1 MQKKLN
7 FKFLIELGVF
17 VLQYI
22 ATQVVTFAA
31 SILLPGMVDL
41 QQDSPAVFAS
51 IVGACFSLGAFLI
64 GWLAVRRSWLPAGSS
79 LPVRLAGTLAGAY
92 LPLAVALLLY
102 GTPEAGNPFFFLAV
116 WGSILGFHLPAWLSR
131 GSPAN

>member
-1 MQKKLN
+1 MRKKIN
-7 FKFLIELGVF
+7 WKFLIELGVF

-31 SILLPGMVDL
+31 SMLLPGMVNL
-41 QQDSPAVFAS
+41 QQGRPAIFAL
-51 IVGACFSLGAFLI
+51 IVGICFSLGSFLI
-64 GWLAVRRSWLPAGSS
+64 GWLAVRRNWLSAGSG
-79 LPVRLAGTLAGAY
+79 LPVRLAGTLVGAF

-102 GTPEAGNPFFFLAV
+102 GTPEAGNPFFFISV

-131 GSPAN
+131 SSPAN